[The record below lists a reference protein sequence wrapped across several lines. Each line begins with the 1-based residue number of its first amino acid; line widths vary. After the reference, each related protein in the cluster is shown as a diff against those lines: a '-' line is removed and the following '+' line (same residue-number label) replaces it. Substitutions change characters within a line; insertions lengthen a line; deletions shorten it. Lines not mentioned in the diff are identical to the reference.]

1 MQLKILLVQR
11 KPLENDGLKEK
22 TNSKDGVHETALQR
36 FAIIE
41 KAEANIRIDAVDD
54 QRFYEGNHWPEEIKK
69 QRELEKR
76 PCLVINK
83 TPQFVKQITNDQRQ
97 NRPAIKVYPVDDNA
111 DKDTAKTIQGIIRH
125 IEYNSNS
132 EAAYDTAF
140 ESAVKCGLGYYRVIT
155 KYADSISFNQEIFIK
170 PIKNHLSVFFDP
182 FIQEPDGSDANYA
195 FITED
200 ISKEEYK
207 RLYPKSKA
215 ASQEGFAALGNNVPG
230 WFSGESIRVA
240 EYFYKE
246 FKEETIAL
254 LSNGETVKK
263 SDLPEVLPEG
273 LEIVKERTASVPKIC
288 WVKMNGSEILE
299 ETDWPGI
306 YIPIIPVFGEETNVD
321 GVRILKGVIRNQKD
335 SARMYDYWATAET
348 EAIAL
353 SPKAPYLA
361 AEGQLEGYEQ
371 DWETANSKNHSV
383 LYYKTKALDGTPVS
397 APQRNAFEPAIQ
409 AITNAR
415 MLAADDM
422 KATTGIYDSS
432 LGDKSNETS
441 GIAIQRRNVQA
452 QTSNFHFI
460 DNLTRA
466 LRLTGKILVD
476 LIPKIYDTAQSARI
490 IGDDGEQKIIK
501 INQPFMENGK
511 EVLYALD
518 AGKYDV
524 AIDVGPSFQTKRQ
537 EAVTSMLELSKANP
551 ALMQVAGDL
560 MVKNMDW
567 PGAQEVAERIKKI
580 LPPGVIDEP
589 NKDQEIPPQ
598 VKAKLEQS
606 QQMIEQLSKTLN
618 ALHDERDQKLIELES
633 RERIEMKKLEVQLEI
648 KRAELDQKD
657 SLALLTH
664 EINSINQ
671 RLSQLSYQEPI
682 EEEQGENFN
691 FNHDE
696 SGEQFAESPMM
707 QPPTGGESPGQP
719 LEGNF
724 HD

>member
-1 MQLKILLVQR
+1 MVNNQSGQNELNEKEDSHEEIL
-11 KPLENDGLKEK
+11 
-22 TNSKDGVHETALQR
+22 ETALHR
-36 FAIIE
+36 FAIVE
-41 KAEANIRIDAVDD
+41 KAEASIRTESVDD
-54 QRFYEGNHWPEEIKK
+54 LRFYEGEHWPEEIKK
-69 QRELEKR
+69 ERERKKR

-97 NRPAIKVYPVDDNA
+97 NRPAIKVYPVDDYA
-111 DKDTAKTIQGIIRH
+111 DIETAKTIQGLIRH

-140 ESAVKCGLGYYRVIT
+140 ESAVKCGLGYYRIIT
-155 KYADSISFNQEIFIK
+155 KYSDTSSFNQEILIK
-170 PIKNHLSVFFDP
+170 PIKNHFSVFFDP
-182 FIQEPDGSDANYA
+182 FIQEPDGSDANFA
-195 FITED
+195 FVTED

-215 ASQEGFAALGNNVPG
+215 ATQDGFIGQGNNVPG
-230 WFSGESIRVA
+230 WFSGESVRVA

-246 FKEETIAL
+246 FKDEQIAL
-254 LSNGETVKK
+254 LSNGESVNK
-263 SDLPEVLPEG
+263 SQLPEILPEG
-273 LEIVKERTASVPKIC
+273 LEIVKERTASVPKIF
-288 WVKMNGSEILE
+288 WVKMNGCEILE
-299 ETDWPGI
+299 KTEWPGI
-306 YIPIIPVFGEETNVD
+306 YIPIVPVFGEETNVD

-353 SPKAPYLA
+353 APKAPYLA
-361 AEGQLEGYEQ
+361 AEGQLEGYER
-371 DWETANSKNHSV
+371 DWETANTENHAV
-383 LYYKTKALDGTPVS
+383 LYYKTKDLNGAPVS
-397 APQRNAFEPAIQ
+397 APQRNSFEPAIQ

-432 LGDKSNETS
+432 LGNRSNETS

-476 LIPKIYDTAQSARI
+476 LIPKIYDTAQTARI
-490 IGDDGEQKIIK
+490 IGDDGEQKVIK
-501 INQPFMENGK
+501 INQPFIENGK

-518 AGKYDV
+518 AGTYDV
-524 AIDVGPSFQTKRQ
+524 AVDVGPSFQTKRQ
-537 EAVTSMLELSKANP
+537 EAVTSMLEMSKANP

-560 MVKNMDW
+560 LVKNMDW
-567 PGAQEVAERIKKI
+567 PGSQEVAERIKKTI
-580 LPPGVIDEP
+580 PPGIVEDQ

-598 VKAKLEQS
+598 VKAQLEQS

-633 RERIEMKKLEVQLEI
+633 RERIEMKKLEVQVEI
-648 KRAELDQKD
+648 KRAELDQKE
-657 SLALLTH
+657 SLALLTQ
-664 EINSINQ
+664 EINSINE

-682 EEEQGENFN
+682 EYEQEENFYQ
-691 FNHDE
+691 E
-696 SGEQFAESPMM
+696 EPGYQFAEAPMM
-707 QPPTGGESPGQP
+707 QPPTGGVSPGQP
-719 LEGNF
+719 VEGNLY
-724 HD
+724 D